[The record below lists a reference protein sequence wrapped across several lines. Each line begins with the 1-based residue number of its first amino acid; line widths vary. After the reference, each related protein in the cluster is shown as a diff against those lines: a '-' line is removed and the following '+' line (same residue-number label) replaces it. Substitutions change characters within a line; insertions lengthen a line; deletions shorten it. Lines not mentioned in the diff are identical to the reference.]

1 MRLGRDAVCDEFAN
15 WLLQIG
21 AGAGPNAENEVTLPK
36 YMHCGNN
43 IQSLIDALYEELL
56 DPA

>member
-1 MRLGRDAVCDEFAN
+1 MCDEFAN

-21 AGAGPNAENEVTLPK
+21 AGAGPNAENEVTLPE

-43 IQSLIDALYEELL
+43 IQSLIDALYEEPLVF
-56 DPA
+56 